1 MTENA
6 ERRCQECGA
15 VLLPKRRFCVAC
27 SAHVS
32 AAGNERTGGLTDLLR
47 EMPSTQQPDKT
58 IVFVPEYREARLKRE
73 RRNKWLAI
81 ATAIGCVVLMA
92 AGLTVWRLNQR
103 KKADVPKQQRETMA
117 RRDLNL
123 YAKAFED
130 FRSDI
135 GRYPTVQEGLGALLK
150 RPAGMANWRGPYI
163 EADYSVDPWGHDYVY
178 QAVGE
183 AKGYVM
189 FSFGPEGESAGRYY
203 MHISSGAPEPGAKPN
218 P

>member
-1 MTENA
+1 MTENS

-32 AAGNERTGGLTDLLR
+32 AAGQEQEGGLTDLLR
-47 EMPSTQQPDKT
+47 EMPSTHQPDKT

-73 RRNKWLAI
+73 RRNKRLIVSALV
-81 ATAIGCVVLMA
+81 GCVVLLVVSLA
-92 AGLTVWRLNQR
+92 VWRLSPR

-117 RRDLNL
+117 RRDLDL

-150 RPAGMANWRGPYI
+150 RPAGMANWHGPYI

-178 QAVGE
+178 QAVAE

-189 FSFGPEGESAGRYY
+189 FTFGPEGESARRYY
-203 MHISSGAPEPGAKPN
+203 MHIGSGASEPGAN
-218 P
+218 PKN